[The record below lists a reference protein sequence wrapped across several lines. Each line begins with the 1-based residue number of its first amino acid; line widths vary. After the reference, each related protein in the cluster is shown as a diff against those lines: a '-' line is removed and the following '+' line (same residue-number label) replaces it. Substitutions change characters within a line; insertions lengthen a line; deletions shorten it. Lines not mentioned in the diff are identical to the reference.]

1 MAAAFSDDFTRAH
14 GGRCFFVDVND
25 AATVIARVR
34 PEADRQPFV
43 QQLVDKARTAVP
55 PQPEQPAGDDADEH
69 EQRNPVETD
78 EHRQAKRAVV
88 ADLVASLDGVRLEA
102 TDKEFEGLA
111 NLVLSLVLALYPAT
125 DAEYPAL
132 VRNLAAA
139 LSRVNP
145 DKPQQ
150 ANPSLSARYSA
161 LATLF
166 NALPL
171 ADPTS
176 NALRLDLLLQLVAFA
191 ATNDDLAVVAPALD
205 KLEQWLADWGFGP
218 GSDGEERGHEAVQH
232 VVDALVAKGAA
243 ADATRARALLLA
255 HLAASPS
262 TSSASSPSS
271 SSPAAAGLA
280 STLVALSLAAP
291 DVYDFHALTPA
302 RYPALAALPAPL
314 AALLSTFQQPASSSS
329 SASASSSTPS
339 VPTDALESVP
349 AVPLDQAQLEKKLHL
364 SRLAELCSGRVGQSV
379 AYAEVAQAVGI
390 SAQGD
395 DATEDVETWVI
406 DAIRASLLQG
416 RLSQPTQTLHV
427 SRASP
432 VQAFTTEHWH
442 VVHQR
447 LEGWAD
453 SLRRIR
459 SSVDRGLGAGAG
471 AGQGAQEVV
480 GAAGKKDDEA
490 QQ

>member
-55 PQPEQPAGDDADEH
+55 PQPEQPAGDDADDEEH
-69 EQRNPVETD
+69 EQRKPVETD

-176 NALRLDLLLQLVAFA
+176 DALRLDLLLQLVAFA
-191 ATNDDLAVVAPALD
+191 ATNDDLAVIAPALD

-243 ADATRARALLLA
+243 ADAARARALLLA

-262 TSSASSPSS
+262 TSSGASPS

-314 AALLSTFQQPASSSS
+314 AALLSTFQQPSSSS
-329 SASASSSTPS
+329 SSSTSSSSTPS

-349 AVPLDQAQLEKKLHL
+349 AVPLDQAQLEKKLRL
-364 SRLAELCSGRVGQSV
+364 ARLAELCSGRVGQSV

-395 DATEDVETWVI
+395 DATEEVETWVI

-432 VQAFTTEHWH
+432 VQAFTTEHWY

-459 SSVDRGLGAGAG
+459 SSVDRGLGAGS

-480 GAAGKKDDEA
+480 GAGKKDDEA